1 MQASAEDLRGQYID
15 PALSALMPRRLI
27 TLAPT
32 IDADPAGAQSI
43 LDAATAVG
51 VDLDDVAAVLEEE
64 GVASFVKSFDEL
76 LVSLEAK
83 ADTLR

>member
-1 MQASAEDLRGQYID
+1 MDTLIGPD
-15 PALSALMPRRLI
+15 TVNTMPDNTIEAFLEGG
-27 TLAPT
+27 TVAPT